1 MGGLTYPR
9 DLAAMAHDPDTDDS
23 LRQALA
29 EQREALRH
37 VRKHMK
43 LRSFTQRMVAERFP
57 TSEATISKW
66 LRGGQQMTVG
76 QLRILAH
83 ILGAKP
89 EELLLPPDDAAAAV
103 RARRV
108 AELVARMPQ
117 DKLDAWVQVGEALAK
132 GEK

>member
-1 MGGLTYPR
+1 MGILKGRR
-9 DLAAMAHDPDTDDS
+9 DLARMAHDPDADNG
-23 LRQALA
+23 LAQALEEQRQAL
-29 EQREALRH
+29 RY

-43 LRSFTQRMVAERFP
+43 LRSFTQRMVADRFP

-89 EELLLPPDDAAAAV
+89 EELLLPPDDAQAQA
-103 RARRV
+103 RAQRV
-108 AELVARMPQ
+108 AELVARMPAE
-117 DKLDAWVQVGEALAK
+117 KLEAWLQVGDALANDK
-132 GEK
+132 K